1 VKANYYDYIVVGS
14 GIAGLY
20 IALLAME
27 RGSVLVLTKGSVDD
41 CNTRYAQGGIAVAM
55 GREDSPGLHFKD
67 TVAAGAGLSDPEA
80 VRILTEEAA
89 DCIADLIK
97 FGVPFDT
104 LDGEITLTR
113 EAAHTVPRVMHAGG
127 DATGEYIEVTLSRRV
142 HSSAIKVLENCL
154 ASQILVQRGRVVGV
168 RALDSHTG
176 SMEEYGCKSL
186 VLATGGAGRLFKYT
200 TNSDVVTGDGI
211 ALAFEA
217 GAEISDMEF
226 FQFHP
231 TVLRLPGVAPFLI
244 SEAVRGEGGI
254 LRNVEGHR
262 FMPDYAAEAE
272 LATRDVVARSIV
284 YEMKKTHSDRV
295 FLDVAHLPPR
305 LITTRFPHIYRFCRE
320 HGLDITKGLI
330 PVAPAA
336 HYLMGGVKVNIWGE
350 TSIPGLFAAGE
361 TACTGVHG
369 ANRLASNSLLE
380 SVVFSKRIVQRTEI
394 TTAPRRRRERDSSPV
409 VARNKLTKQPP
420 AWLGSSSAISYG
432 LPHREALP
440 RVPHLNLPNL
450 QSLMWDKVGIIRS
463 GKSLE
468 EAAGILATWES
479 LLPRPGDR
487 PSYELSNLVLC
498 ARLVTEAALLRE
510 ESRGAHFRTDF
521 PRTSP
526 EWQRRIVF
534 QKKNAIN

>member
-1 VKANYYDYIVVGS
+1 MKHYDYIIVGS

-20 IALLAME
+20 IALLAIE
-27 RGSVLVLTKGSVDD
+27 RGSTLILTKGNIDD
-41 CNTRYAQGGIAVAM
+41 CNTKYAQGGIAVAM
-55 GREDSPGLHFKD
+55 DKDDSPELHFKD
-67 TVAAGAGLSDPEA
+67 TVAAGDGLCDAEA
-80 VRILTEEAA
+80 VRILTDEAA

-104 LDGEITLTR
+104 LDGEVTLTR
-113 EAAHTVPRVMHAGG
+113 EAAHSVPRVMHAGG
-127 DATGEYIEVTLSRRV
+127 DATGEHIEVTLSRQVR
-142 HSSAIKVLENCL
+142 STPINVLENCL
-154 ASQILVQRGRVVGV
+154 AGEILAQNGRVLGV
-168 RALDSHTG
+168 RALDCRTG
-176 SMEEYGCKSL
+176 SVEEYHCQFL
-186 VLATGGAGRLFKYT
+186 ILATGGAGKLFKYT

-262 FMPDYAAEAE
+262 FMPDYIAGAE
-272 LATRDVVARSIV
+272 LAPRDIVARSIV
-284 YEMKKTHSDRV
+284 REMKKTHSDRV
-295 FLDVAHLPPR
+295 FLDVTHLSPR

-320 HGLDITKGLI
+320 HGLDINKGLI

-350 TSIPGLFAAGE
+350 TNISRLFAAGE
-361 TACTGVHG
+361 TACTGAHG

-380 SVVFSKRIVQRTEI
+380 SVVFSKRVMQRTEM
-394 TTAPRRRRERDSSPV
+394 TAPPRQCKERSDE
-409 VARNKLTKQPP
+409 
-420 AWLGSSSAISYG
+420 AISYC
-432 LPHREALP
+432 LP
-440 RVPHLNLPNL
+440 RREVLPKVPRLNLPNL

-463 GKSLE
+463 GKSLK
-468 EAAGILATWES
+468 EAASILATCES
-479 LLPRPGDR
+479 LLPQASDR
-487 PSYELSNLVLC
+487 PSYELNNLVLC
-498 ARLVTEAALLRE
+498 ARLVTEAALLRK

-521 PRTSP
+521 PKASP
-526 EWQRRIVF
+526 EWQRHIVF
-534 QKKNAIN
+534 RKNDIK

>member
-1 VKANYYDYIVVGS
+1 VKTNYYDYIIVGS

-20 IALLAME
+20 IALLAIE
-27 RGSVLVLTKGSVDD
+27 RGSVLVLTKGSIDD
-41 CNTRYAQGGIAVAM
+41 CNTRYAQGGIAIAM
-55 GREDSPGLHFKD
+55 GKDDSPELHFED
-67 TVAAGAGLSDPEA
+67 TMAAGDSLCDAEA
-80 VRILTEEAA
+80 VRILTDEAA
-89 DCIADLIK
+89 DCVADLIK

-104 LDGEITLTR
+104 LDGEINLTR
-113 EAAHTVPRVMHAGG
+113 EAAHSVPRVMHAGG
-127 DATGEYIEVTLSRRV
+127 DATGEHIEVTLSRQVR
-142 HSSAIKVLENCL
+142 STPIKVLENCL
-154 ASQILVQRGRVVGV
+154 ASEILVRNGKVTGV
-168 RALDSHTG
+168 RALDCRTG
-176 SMEEYGCKSL
+176 SMEEYHCQFL
-186 VLATGGAGRLFKYT
+186 ILATGGAGKLFKYT

-217 GAEISDMEF
+217 GAEICDIEF

-254 LRNVEGHR
+254 LKNVEGHR

-272 LATRDVVARSIV
+272 LATRDIVARSIV

-295 FLDVAHLPPR
+295 FLDVTHLPSR
-305 LITTRFPHIYRFCRE
+305 LITTRFPHIYRFCRD

-350 TSIPGLFAAGE
+350 TNIPGLFAAGE

-380 SVVFSKRIVQRTEI
+380 SVVFSKRVMQRTEM
-394 TTAPRRRRERDSSPV
+394 TAPPRHREERSDE
-409 VARNKLTKQPP
+409 
-420 AWLGSSSAISYG
+420 AISYC
-432 LPHREALP
+432 LP
-440 RVPHLNLPNL
+440 RREVLSKVPPLNLPNL

-463 GKSLE
+463 GKSLKE
-468 EAAGILATWES
+468 GASILATWES
-479 LLPRPGDR
+479 LLPQPSDR
-487 PSYELSNLVLC
+487 PSYELNNLVLC

-521 PRTSP
+521 PQTSP
-526 EWQRRIVF
+526 EWQRHSVF
-534 QKKNAIN
+534 RKSVIK

>member
-1 VKANYYDYIVVGS
+1 VKTNYYDYIVVGS

-20 IALLAME
+20 TALLAIE
-27 RGSVLVLTKGSVDD
+27 RGSVLVLTKGSIDD
-41 CNTRYAQGGIAVAM
+41 CNTKYAQGGIAVAM
-55 GREDSPGLHFKD
+55 GEEDSPGLHFED
-67 TVAAGAGLSDPEA
+67 TVAAGAGLSDPAA
-80 VRILTEEAA
+80 VSILTEEAA
-89 DCIADLIK
+89 DCTADLIR

-104 LDGEITLTR
+104 LEGEITLTR
-113 EAAHTVPRVMHAGG
+113 EAAHSVPRVMHAGG
-127 DATGEYIEVTLSRRV
+127 DATGEYIEVTLSHQVR
-142 HSSAIKVLENCL
+142 SSPIKVLENCL
-154 ASQILVQRGRVVGV
+154 ASQILVRRGRVIGVG
-168 RALDSHTG
+168 ALDSHTG
-176 SMEEYGCKSL
+176 SIEEYGCKFL

-217 GAEISDMEF
+217 GAEITDMEF

-295 FLDVAHLPPR
+295 FLDVTHLPSR
-305 LITTRFPHIYRFCRE
+305 RITTRFPHIYRFCRE

-380 SVVFSKRIVQRTEI
+380 SVVFSRRIVRRTEM
-394 TTAPRRRRERDSSPV
+394 TTTSRRGRRQSRKTMSCC
-409 VARNKLTKQPP
+409 LP
-420 AWLGSSSAISYG
+420 A
-432 LPHREALP
+432 REASS
-440 RVPHLNLPNL
+440 RVPLLNLPNL
-450 QSLMWDKVGIIRS
+450 QSVMWDKVGIIRS

-468 EAAGILATWES
+468 EAAGILATYQN
-479 LLPRPGDR
+479 LLSR
-487 PSYELSNLVLC
+487 PSDRTSFEVTNLVLC
-498 ARLVTEAALLRE
+498 ARLVTEAALLRQ

-521 PRTSP
+521 PRASP
-526 EWQRRIVF
+526 EWQRHIVF
-534 QKKNAIN
+534 GKDGIK

>member
-1 VKANYYDYIVVGS
+1 MKHYDYIIVGS

-20 IALLAME
+20 IALLAIE
-27 RGSVLVLTKGSVDD
+27 RGSTLILTKGSIDD
-41 CNTRYAQGGIAVAM
+41 CNTKYAQGGIAVAM
-55 GREDSPGLHFKD
+55 DKDDSPELHFKD
-67 TVAAGAGLSDPEA
+67 TVAAGAGLCDAEA
-80 VRILTEEAA
+80 VRILTDEAA

-104 LDGEITLTR
+104 LDGEINLTR
-113 EAAHTVPRVMHAGG
+113 EAAHSVPRVMHAGG
-127 DATGEYIEVTLSRRV
+127 DATGEHIEVTLSRQVR
-142 HSSAIKVLENCL
+142 SAPIKVLENCL
-154 ASQILVQRGRVVGV
+154 ASEILVRNGKVTGV
-168 RALDSHTG
+168 RALDCRTG
-176 SMEEYGCKSL
+176 SMEEYHCQFL
-186 VLATGGAGRLFKYT
+186 ILATGGAGKLFKYT

-211 ALAFEA
+211 ALAFET
-217 GAEISDMEF
+217 GAEICDIEF

-254 LRNVEGHR
+254 LKNVEGHR
-262 FMPDYAAEAE
+262 FMPDYATGAE
-272 LATRDVVARSIV
+272 LATRDIVARSIV

-295 FLDVAHLPPR
+295 FLDVTHLPSR
-305 LITTRFPHIYRFCRE
+305 LITTRFPHIYSFCRD
-320 HGLDITKGLI
+320 HGMDITKGLI

-350 TSIPGLFAAGE
+350 TNIPGLFAAGE

-380 SVVFSKRIVQRTEI
+380 SVVFSRRVMQRTEV
-394 TTAPRRRRERDSSPV
+394 TSPPRHREERSDE
-409 VARNKLTKQPP
+409 
-420 AWLGSSSAISYG
+420 AISYCLSRREV
-432 LPHREALP
+432 LPKVLR
-440 RVPHLNLPNL
+440 LNLPNL

-479 LLPRPGDR
+479 LLPQPSDR
-487 PSYELSNLVLC
+487 PSYELNNLVLC
-498 ARLVTEAALLRE
+498 ARLVSEAALLRE

-521 PRTSP
+521 PQTSP
-526 EWQRRIVF
+526 EWQRHSVF
-534 QKKNAIN
+534 RKSVIK

>member
-1 VKANYYDYIVVGS
+1 MKTNYCDYIIVGS

-20 IALLAME
+20 IALLAIE
-27 RGSVLVLTKGSVDD
+27 RGSVLVLTKGSIDD

-55 GREDSPGLHFKD
+55 DKDDSPELHFED
-67 TVAAGAGLSDPEA
+67 TMAAGDGLCDAEA
-80 VRILTEEAA
+80 VRILTDEAA
-89 DCIADLIK
+89 DSIADLIK

-113 EAAHTVPRVMHAGG
+113 EAAHSVPRIMHAGG
-127 DATGEYIEVTLSRRV
+127 DATGEHIEVTLSRQVR
-142 HSSAIKVLENCL
+142 STPIKVLENCL
-154 ASQILVQRGRVVGV
+154 ASEILVQNGKVTGV
-168 RALDSHTG
+168 KALDCRTG
-176 SMEEYGCKSL
+176 SVEEYHCQFL
-186 VLATGGAGRLFKYT
+186 ILATGGAGKLFKYT

-217 GAEISDMEF
+217 GTEICDMEF

-254 LRNVEGHR
+254 LKNVEGHR
-262 FMPDYAAEAE
+262 FMSNYAAEAE

-295 FLDVAHLPPR
+295 FLDVTHLLPR
-305 LITTRFPHIYRFCRE
+305 LITTRFPHIYRFCRD

-336 HYLMGGVKVNIWGE
+336 HYLMGGVKVSNWGE
-350 TSIPGLFAAGE
+350 TNISGLFATGE

-380 SVVFSKRIVQRTEI
+380 SVVFSKRVMQRTEM
-394 TTAPRRRRERDSSPV
+394 TTPPHHYEERSDE
-409 VARNKLTKQPP
+409 
-420 AWLGSSSAISYG
+420 AISSC
-432 LPHREALP
+432 LPGRKVLP
-440 RVPHLNLPNL
+440 KVPPLNLPNL

-463 GKSLE
+463 GEGLE
-468 EAAGILATWES
+468 EAADILATWES
-479 LLPRPGDR
+479 LLSQPSDR
-487 PSYELSNLVLC
+487 PSYELNNLVSC
-498 ARLVTEAALLRE
+498 ARLMTEAALLRK
-510 ESRGAHFRTDF
+510 ESRGAHFRADF
-521 PRTSP
+521 PQTSP
-526 EWQRRIVF
+526 EWQRHSVF
-534 QKKNAIN
+534 RKNVIK

>member
-1 VKANYYDYIVVGS
+1 MNHYDYIIVGS

-20 IALLAME
+20 IALLAIE
-27 RGSVLVLTKGSVDD
+27 RGSVLVLTKGNIDD

-55 GREDSPGLHFKD
+55 GKDDSPELHFKD
-67 TVAAGAGLSDPEA
+67 TMAAGDGLCDAEA
-80 VRILTEEAA
+80 VRILADEAA
-89 DCIADLIK
+89 DCVADLIK

-113 EAAHTVPRVMHAGG
+113 EAAHSVPRIMHAGG
-127 DATGEYIEVTLSRRV
+127 DATGEHIEVTLSRQVR
-142 HSSAIKVLENCL
+142 STPIKVLENCL
-154 ASQILVQRGRVVGV
+154 ASEILVQNGKVIGV
-168 RALDSHTG
+168 KALDCRTG
-176 SMEEYGCKSL
+176 SVEEYHCQFL
-186 VLATGGAGRLFKYT
+186 ILATGGAGKLFKYT
-200 TNSDVVTGDGI
+200 TNSDVVTGDGV

-217 GAEISDMEF
+217 GAEICDIEF

-254 LRNVEGHR
+254 LKNVEGHR

-272 LATRDVVARSIV
+272 LATRDIVARSIV
-284 YEMKKTHSDRV
+284 YEMQKTHSDRV
-295 FLDVAHLPPR
+295 FLDVTHLPSR
-305 LITTRFPHIYRFCRE
+305 LITTRFPHIYRFCRD

-336 HYLMGGVKVNIWGE
+336 HYLMGGVKVSNWGE
-350 TSIPGLFAAGE
+350 TNISGLFAAGE

-380 SVVFSKRIVQRTEI
+380 SVVFSKRVMQRTEM
-394 TTAPRRRRERDSSPV
+394 TPPRRYKERSDEANSYCLPDREVLPKV
-409 VARNKLTKQPP
+409 PP
-420 AWLGSSSAISYG
+420 
-432 LPHREALP
+432 
-440 RVPHLNLPNL
+440 LNLPNL

-463 GKSLE
+463 VEGLE
-468 EAAGILATWES
+468 EAADILATWES
-479 LLPRPGDR
+479 LLSQPNDR
-487 PSYELSNLVLC
+487 PSYELNNLVLC
-498 ARLVTEAALLRE
+498 ARLVTEAALLRK

-526 EWQRRIVF
+526 EWQRHIIFRKDVT
-534 QKKNAIN
+534 K

>member
-1 VKANYYDYIVVGS
+1 MKTNYCDYIIVGS

-20 IALLAME
+20 IALLAIE
-27 RGSVLVLTKGSVDD
+27 RGSVLILTKGNIDD

-55 GREDSPGLHFKD
+55 GKDDSPELHFED
-67 TVAAGAGLSDPEA
+67 TISAGAGLSDAEA
-80 VRILTEEAA
+80 VRILTDEAA
-89 DCIADLIK
+89 NCIADLIK

-113 EAAHTVPRVMHAGG
+113 EAAHSVSRVMHAGG
-127 DATGEYIEVTLSRRV
+127 DATGEHIEVTLSRQVRSTPV
-142 HSSAIKVLENCL
+142 KVLENCL
-154 ASQILVQRGRVVGV
+154 ASEILVQNGRVIGV
-168 RALDSHTG
+168 KALDCRTG
-176 SMEEYGCKSL
+176 SVEDYHCKYL
-186 VLATGGAGRLFKYT
+186 ILATGGAGKLFKYT

-211 ALAFEA
+211 ASAFNA
-217 GAEISDMEF
+217 GAEICDVEF

-254 LRNVEGHR
+254 LKNVEGHR

-284 YEMKKTHSDRV
+284 YEMNRTHSDRV
-295 FLDVAHLPPR
+295 FLDVTHLPSR
-305 LITTRFPHIYRFCRE
+305 LITTRFPHIYRFCRD

-336 HYLMGGVKVNIWGE
+336 HYLMGGVNVNNWGE
-350 TSIPGLFAAGE
+350 TNISGLFAAGE

-380 SVVFSKRIVQRTEI
+380 SVVFSKRVVQRTEM
-394 TTAPRRRRERDSSPV
+394 TNPPGHCEG
-409 VARNKLTKQPP
+409 RNDK
-420 AWLGSSSAISYG
+420 AVSYH
-432 LPHREALP
+432 LPDRKVLSEALS
-440 RVPHLNLPNL
+440 VNLPNL

-463 GKSLE
+463 GEGLE
-468 EAAGILATWES
+468 EAADVFATWES
-479 LLPRPGDR
+479 LLLQPSDR
-487 PSYELSNLVLC
+487 TSYELNNLVLC
-498 ARLVTEAALLRE
+498 ARLVTEAALLRK

-521 PRTSP
+521 PQTSL
-526 EWQRRIVF
+526 EWQRHIVF
-534 QKKNAIN
+534 KKNATK

>member
-1 VKANYYDYIVVGS
+1 MKHYDYIIVGS

-20 IALLAME
+20 IALLAIE
-27 RGSVLVLTKGSVDD
+27 RGSTLILTKGSIDD
-41 CNTRYAQGGIAVAM
+41 CNTKYAQGGIAVAM
-55 GREDSPGLHFKD
+55 DKDDSPELHFKD
-67 TVAAGAGLSDPEA
+67 TVAAGDGLCDAEA
-80 VRILTEEAA
+80 VRILTDEAA

-104 LDGEITLTR
+104 LDGEVTLTR
-113 EAAHTVPRVMHAGG
+113 EAAHSVPRVMHAGG
-127 DATGEYIEVTLSRRV
+127 DATGEHIEVTLSRQVR
-142 HSSAIKVLENCL
+142 SAPINVLENCL
-154 ASQILVQRGRVVGV
+154 AGEILAQNGRVLGV
-168 RALDSHTG
+168 RALDCRTG
-176 SMEEYGCKSL
+176 SVEEYHCQFL
-186 VLATGGAGRLFKYT
+186 ILATGGAGKLFKYT

-262 FMPDYAAEAE
+262 FMPDYIAEAE
-272 LATRDVVARSIV
+272 LATRDIVARSIV

-295 FLDVAHLPPR
+295 FLDVTHLPSR
-305 LITTRFPHIYRFCRE
+305 LITTRFPRIYSFCRD
-320 HGLDITKGLI
+320 HGMDITKGLI

-350 TSIPGLFAAGE
+350 TNIPGLFAAGE

-380 SVVFSKRIVQRTEI
+380 SVVFSKRVMQRTEV
-394 TTAPRRRRERDSSPV
+394 TSPPRHREERSDE
-409 VARNKLTKQPP
+409 
-420 AWLGSSSAISYG
+420 AISYC
-432 LPHREALP
+432 LP
-440 RVPHLNLPNL
+440 RREVLPKVPRLNLPNL

-463 GKSLE
+463 GEGIE
-468 EAAGILATWES
+468 EATGVLATWQS
-479 LLPRPGDR
+479 LLSQPSDR
-487 PSYELSNLVLC
+487 PSYELNNLVLC
-498 ARLVTEAALLRE
+498 ARLVTEAALLRK

-521 PRTSP
+521 PKASP
-526 EWQRRIVF
+526 EWQRHTVF
-534 QKKNAIN
+534 RKNDIK

>member
-1 VKANYYDYIVVGS
+1 MNHYDYIIVGS

-20 IALLAME
+20 IALLAIE
-27 RGSVLVLTKGSVDD
+27 RGSVLVLTKGNIDD
-41 CNTRYAQGGIAVAM
+41 CNTRYAQGGIAIAM
-55 GREDSPGLHFKD
+55 GKDDSPELHFED
-67 TVAAGAGLSDPEA
+67 TMAAGDGLCDAEA
-80 VRILTEEAA
+80 VRILTDEAA
-89 DCIADLIK
+89 DCTADLIK

-113 EAAHTVPRVMHAGG
+113 EAAHSVPRIMHAGG
-127 DATGEYIEVTLSRRV
+127 DATGEHIEVTLSRQVR
-142 HSSAIKVLENCL
+142 STPIKVLENCL
-154 ASQILVQRGRVVGV
+154 ASEILVQNGKVIGV
-168 RALDSHTG
+168 RALDCRTG
-176 SMEEYGCKSL
+176 SVEEYHCQFL
-186 VLATGGAGRLFKYT
+186 ILATGGAGKLFKYT

-217 GAEISDMEF
+217 GAEISDIEF

-254 LRNVEGHR
+254 LKNVEGHR

-272 LATRDVVARSIV
+272 LATRDIVARSIV

-295 FLDVAHLPPR
+295 FLDVNHLPSR
-305 LITTRFPHIYRFCRE
+305 LITTRFPHIYRFCRD
-320 HGLDITKGLI
+320 HGLDIIKGLI

-350 TSIPGLFAAGE
+350 TNISGLFAAGE
-361 TACTGVHG
+361 AACTGVHG

-380 SVVFSKRIVQRTEI
+380 SVVFSKRVMQRTER
-394 TTAPRRRRERDSSPV
+394 TTPPRHYEERND
-409 VARNKLTKQPP
+409 K
-420 AWLGSSSAISYG
+420 AISYC
-432 LPHREALP
+432 LPGREMLSKAP
-440 RVPHLNLPNL
+440 SLNLPNL

-468 EAAGILATWES
+468 EAASILATWES
-479 LLPRPGDR
+479 LLPQPSDR
-487 PSYELSNLVLC
+487 PSCELNNLVLC
-498 ARLVTEAALLRE
+498 ARLVTEAALLRK

-521 PRTSP
+521 PQTSP
-526 EWQRRIVF
+526 EWQRHIVF
-534 QKKNAIN
+534 RKNVIK

>member
-1 VKANYYDYIVVGS
+1 MKHYDYIIVGS

-20 IALLAME
+20 IALLAIE
-27 RGSVLVLTKGSVDD
+27 RGSTLILTKGSIDD
-41 CNTRYAQGGIAVAM
+41 CNTKYAQGGIAVAM
-55 GREDSPGLHFKD
+55 DKDDSPELHFKD
-67 TVAAGAGLSDPEA
+67 TVAAGAGLCDAEA
-80 VRILTEEAA
+80 VRILTDEAS

-104 LDGEITLTR
+104 LDGEINLTR
-113 EAAHTVPRVMHAGG
+113 EAAHSVPRVMHAGG
-127 DATGEYIEVTLSRRV
+127 DATGEHIEVTLSRQVR
-142 HSSAIKVLENCL
+142 SAPIKVLENCL
-154 ASQILVQRGRVVGV
+154 ASEILVRNGKVTGV
-168 RALDSHTG
+168 RALDCRTG
-176 SMEEYGCKSL
+176 SMEEYHCQFL
-186 VLATGGAGRLFKYT
+186 ILATGGAGKLFKYT

-217 GAEISDMEF
+217 GAEICDIEF

-231 TVLRLPGVAPFLI
+231 TVLRLPGITPFLI

-254 LRNVEGHR
+254 LKNVEGQR
-262 FMPDYAAEAE
+262 FMPDYATGAE
-272 LATRDVVARSIV
+272 LATRDIVARSIV
-284 YEMKKTHSDRV
+284 HEMKKTHSDRV
-295 FLDVAHLPPR
+295 FLDVTHLPSR
-305 LITTRFPHIYRFCRE
+305 LITTRFPHIYSFCRD

-350 TSIPGLFAAGE
+350 TNIPGLFAAGE

-380 SVVFSKRIVQRTEI
+380 SVVFSKRVMQRTEV
-394 TTAPRRRRERDSSPV
+394 TSPPRHREERSDE
-409 VARNKLTKQPP
+409 
-420 AWLGSSSAISYG
+420 AISYCLSRREV
-432 LPHREALP
+432 LPKVLR
-440 RVPHLNLPNL
+440 LNLPNL

-479 LLPRPGDR
+479 LLPQPSDR
-487 PSYELSNLVLC
+487 PSYELNNLVLC

-521 PRTSP
+521 PQTSP
-526 EWQRRIVF
+526 EWQRHSVF
-534 QKKNAIN
+534 RKSVIK